1 MQKRTDEEIIYD
13 ALLRYQECCGSK
25 KTPILSQG
33 KVITLRGQMLQ
44 QVEKYVLFFN
54 SSKTSAVE
62 KRALCNKGKML
73 YQKYCFQLKVNP
85 EVDTTR
91 LAQKMDELLHFIAA
105 C

>member
-33 KVITLRGQMLQ
+33 KVIILRGQMLQ

-73 YQKYCFQLKVNP
+73 YCELCKKVTLNALRGS
-85 EVDTTR
+85 E
-91 LAQKMDELLHFIAA
+91 MS
-105 C
+105 